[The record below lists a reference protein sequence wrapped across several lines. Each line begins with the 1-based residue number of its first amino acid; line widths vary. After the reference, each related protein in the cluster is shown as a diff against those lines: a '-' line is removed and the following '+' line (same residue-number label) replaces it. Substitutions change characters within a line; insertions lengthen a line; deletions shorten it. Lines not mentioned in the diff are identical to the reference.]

1 MIQALGY
8 LASSSEKK
16 MKSFIILAP
25 ERGCSSGLSERPKV
39 EPAPSCIRWQEGD
52 RGDLT
57 SEQSEQ
63 NLESIIE
70 IVVNLENVSIH
81 SIRSNV
87 TN

>member
-8 LASSSEKK
+8 LSSSSEKK
-16 MKSFIILAP
+16 TKSFKVLAP

-52 RGDLT
+52 RCDLT

-63 NLESIIE
+63 HLESITKLSGGCIF
-70 IVVNLENVSIH
+70 NFLSCG
-81 SIRSNV
+81 
-87 TN
+87 TLL